1 MLCCCFCIG
10 IVALIKSLAVRS
22 ANGVGDVETAKRESQ
37 AALRLNKIGIGIGI
51 VFIGIYIGMVV
62 AVNMLRFRSYN
73 DFGW

>member
-37 AALRLNKIGIGIGI
+37 AALRLNKIGIGESPSPNGI
-51 VFIGIYIGMVV
+51 VTYGF
-62 AVNMLRFRSYN
+62 
-73 DFGW
+73 FGFMITMY